1 MSKLKKPE
9 TSEQITKQTNEM
21 RGEEYSRDL
30 QKDKAI
36 QLWVGALRFE
46 MNLRYR
52 NSSNNRKIRS

>member
-9 TSEQITKQTNEM
+9 TSEQITEQTNEM